1 MLNLHWQWLLPCQV
15 QFLKHDNRSHM
26 TTSYFHWELNIVCC
40 SFDTIWYFS
49 LKKNTH
55 NYDCDWHYNV
65 SAQYHKMQLEKANEK
80 VSSRYRISPSKPIGL
95 FGYPITYNTKS
106 IQETGMQNS
115 IKVDSAATA
124 VDVRKQT
131 RIVLI
136 NSLLFSFFQ
145 IL

>member
-1 MLNLHWQWLLPCQV
+1 
-15 QFLKHDNRSHM
+15 
-26 TTSYFHWELNIVCC
+26 
-40 SFDTIWYFS
+40 
-49 LKKNTH
+49 
-55 NYDCDWHYNV
+55 
-65 SAQYHKMQLEKANEK
+65 MQLEKANEK

-95 FGYPITYNTKS
+95 FGYPITYITKS